1 MWCFMSFKLLGSY
14 TNYFQVVPL
23 INFSKLIK
31 RRWSIKSLSCWVRN
45 NMETYSMKM
54 TKFHKSGK
62 WRNNKLIYNTFIK
75 VNLCTWIPF
84 CCFPSKTKLINLFSF
99 LWNTLLNWNIK
110 AMTLKKLEG
119 LLMKIVLFI
128 NYYFSKKLACVS
140 LGHKDLKNYLLVK
153 VNIKNLW
160 IHLQTIKISLA

>member
-23 INFSKLIK
+23 INFSRLIK

-62 WRNNKLIYNTFIK
+62 WRNNRLIYNTFIK

-110 AMTLKKLEG
+110 AMTLKKLGRFVNENCAFHKLLFLKKTG
-119 LLMKIVLFI
+119 LCLPWAQRFEKLFARE
-128 NYYFSKKLACVS
+128 SKYEKPLNAS
-140 LGHKDLKNYLLVK
+140 ADN
-153 VNIKNLW
+153 
-160 IHLQTIKISLA
+160 